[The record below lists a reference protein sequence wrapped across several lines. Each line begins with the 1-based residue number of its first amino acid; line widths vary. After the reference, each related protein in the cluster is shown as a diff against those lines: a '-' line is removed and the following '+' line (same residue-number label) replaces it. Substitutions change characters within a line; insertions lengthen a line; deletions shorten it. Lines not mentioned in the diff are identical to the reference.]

1 MDGVIVAYH
10 NTKQIFGFQ
19 YISLDEMDT
28 RLSGGGQETGDRIF
42 KACVRM
48 LENVAEEVAGCF
60 PKQVGRFNCFL
71 IGSGHDELYTGCE
84 GDF

>member
-19 YISLDEMDT
+19 YISLDEMDA
-28 RLSGGGQETGDRIF
+28 RLSGGGQETGDRMF

-48 LENVAEEVAGCF
+48 LENVAEEVVGCF
-60 PKQVGRFNCFL
+60 PKQVGKFSCFL
-71 IGSGHDELYTGCE
+71 IQGKRDELYVYRM
-84 GDF
+84 

>member
-19 YISLDEMDT
+19 YISLDEMDA
-28 RLSGGGQETGDRIF
+28 RLTGGGQETGDRIF
-42 KACVRM
+42 RACVRM
-48 LENVAEEVAGCF
+48 LENVAEEVVGCF
-60 PKQVGRFNCFL
+60 PKQVGRFDSFL
-71 IGSGHDELYTGCE
+71 IESERDELYTGCE

>member
-1 MDGVIVAYH
+1 MDA
-10 NTKQIFGFQ
+10 
-19 YISLDEMDT
+19 

-48 LENVAEEVAGCF
+48 LENVAEEVVGCF
-60 PKQVGRFNCFL
+60 PNQVGRLNCFL
-71 IGSGHDELYTGCE
+71 VESECDEPYTGCE